1 VCVVP
6 SLVAWVRMMSQRPS
20 LRGVSA
26 VAGLLIAAGEGWVS
40 WRADVLTAVQAA
52 GLVFAECGGRVT
64 GGRGVVARPVGDAL
78 PKAAV
83 V

>member
-1 VCVVP
+1 MRGAQSRGLGAHDVSASVP
-6 SLVAWVRMMSQRPS
+6 
-20 LRGVSA
+20 RGVSA